1 MGDKLERLYELVQNK
16 RKVLI
21 VTHNNPDPDSIA
33 SAYALRH
40 LFASW
45 GIHSMLVYGGIIGRT
60 ENKAMIQRLRIP
72 IRSIQTVNPFNFK
85 VVSMVDAQPFSGNAP
100 FPPSLVPSI
109 VIDHHPARKIS
120 LLKQVS
126 FVDIR
131 SDYGST
137 STILA
142 EYLLEEGVEM
152 NRKLATALYYG
163 IMSDTRDLGRNA
175 NEVDVRI
182 STQLYPKILV
192 KTLSQIEHPRLP
204 REYFRILHGALERT
218 MWYPAKGVLI
228 SELGMVMDPD
238 MVAIIADFLIRMDG
252 VRWVLA
258 LAERDHE
265 VFFSLRTTGYHKGSA
280 DKVARDL
287 IRGVGGG
294 SAGGH
299 ETIAGGRV
307 GLVSPESRE
316 GATKKLKERLLKRLG
331 CDIAKGIPFV

>member
-1 MGDKLERLYELVQNK
+1 MRDKLEKMYELVQNK

-21 VTHNNPDPDSIA
+21 VTHTNPDPDSIA

-45 GIHSMLVYGGIIGRT
+45 GVHSMLVYGGIIGRA

-100 FPPSLVPSI
+100 LPPSLVPSI
-109 VIDHHPARKIS
+109 VIDHHPARKVS

-163 IMSDTRDLGRNA
+163 IMSDTRDLGRSA

-182 STQLYPKILV
+182 STHLYPKVLV

-204 REYFRILHGALERT
+204 REYFRILQEALERT

-228 SELGMVMDPD
+228 SDLGLIMDPD

-252 VRWVLA
+252 VRWVLV
-258 LAERDHE
+258 LAGRDHE
-265 VFFSLRTTGYHKGSA
+265 VFFSLRTTGYYKGSA

-316 GATKKLKERLLKRLG
+316 EATKKLKERLLKRLG
-331 CDIAKGIPFV
+331 CDIAKGISFV

>member
-1 MGDKLERLYELVQNK
+1 MRDKLEKLYELVQNK

-21 VTHNNPDPDSIA
+21 VTHTNPDPDSIA

-45 GIHSMLVYGGIIGRT
+45 GIHSMLVYGGIIGRA
-60 ENKAMIQRLRIP
+60 ENKAMITRLRL
-72 IRSIQTVNPFNFK
+72 
-85 VVSMVDAQPFSGNAP
+85 
-100 FPPSLVPSI
+100 PPSLVPSI
-109 VIDHHPARKIS
+109 VIDHHPVRRSS

-163 IMSDTRDLGRNA
+163 IMSDTRDLGRSA

-182 STQLYPKILV
+182 STHLYPKVLV

-204 REYFRILHGALERT
+204 REYFRILQEALERT

-228 SELGMVMDPD
+228 SDLGLIMDPD

-252 VRWVLA
+252 VRWVLV
-258 LAERDHE
+258 LAGRDHE
-265 VFFSLRTTGYHKGSA
+265 VFFSLRTTGYYTGSA

-316 GATKKLKERLLKRLG
+316 EATKKLKERLLKRLG
-331 CDIAKGIPFV
+331 CDIAKGISFV